1 VIRNKTPSLKRDA
14 EVSIYL
20 ISKLHQS
27 FPPDIEAAEIRLVI
41 SGIYGFS
48 TSRGNRSL
56 LQLYWSKCF
65 RLRYAPDCLAPNQ
78 ASSHVTKE
86 FVKQFDFDSS
96 HPGRTARPL

>member
-1 VIRNKTPSLKRDA
+1 MKVEILGVVQPVGAVGCDARGDKTPSLKRDA

-65 RLRYAPDCLAPNQ
+65 RLRYAPDCLTPNQ
-78 ASSHVTKE
+78 ASSY
-86 FVKQFDFDSS
+86 
-96 HPGRTARPL
+96 